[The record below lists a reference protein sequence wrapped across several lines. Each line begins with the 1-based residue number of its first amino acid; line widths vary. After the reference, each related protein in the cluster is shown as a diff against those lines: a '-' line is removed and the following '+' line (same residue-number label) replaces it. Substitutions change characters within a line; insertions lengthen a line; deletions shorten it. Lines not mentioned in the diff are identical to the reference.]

1 MPQPAGPRT
10 LAARA
15 LLTRAPGGRST
26 MRGVAMAELGRL
38 LVRVEDEATA
48 AYRDALRWALD
59 ELERRPADLSSD
71 GTNRLAE
78 ARDLLDRA

>member
-1 MPQPAGPRT
+1 VTYPPGPRT

-15 LLTRAPGGRST
+15 LLTRAPAGRST

-38 LVRVEDEATA
+38 LVRVEDEAA
-48 AYRDALRWALD
+48 APYRDALRWALD
-59 ELERRPADLSSD
+59 ELERRPADLSAD
-71 GTNRLAE
+71 GINRLGE